1 MDSGWVSS
9 RSFPDLRSASLMTVS
24 SPVRQRLGRLL
35 EDSRSRREQRIERDL
50 LRAELASFKT
60 TSELSELSAIAARN
74 DHADTS
80 ELRSVLSRQLA
91 R

>member
-1 MDSGWVSS
+1 
-9 RSFPDLRSASLMTVS
+9 MTVS
-24 SPVRQRLGRLL
+24 SPVRHRLGRLSN
-35 EDSRSRREQRIERDL
+35 ERRSRHEQRVERDL
-50 LRAELASFKT
+50 LRAELASFQT

-80 ELRSVLSRQLA
+80 ELRSVLSRQLS